1 MGKLTDKDL
10 FEFVYRADTPQKI
23 AVAERW
29 LREHKNITS
38 RNTFDELIYVLDAT
52 TKKIFRAQMLDYEE
66 NLYRQGYEINVRTGE
81 LFARSEGA
89 RI

>member
-29 LREHKNITS
+29 LREHQSLTS
-38 RNTFDELIYVLDAT
+38 RSTFDELIAVLNRTA
-52 TKKIFRAQMLDYEE
+52 IRLFRAKMAEYEE
-66 NLYRQGYEINVRTGE
+66 KLYRQGYEINIRPGE
-81 LFARSEGA
+81 VIACSEGA

>member
-1 MGKLTDKDL
+1 MGKITDKDL

-29 LREHKNITS
+29 LREHRSLTS
-38 RNTFDELIYVLDAT
+38 RSTFDELIAVLNRTA
-52 TKKIFRAQMLDYEE
+52 KGLFKAKITEYEE
-66 NLYRQGYEINVRTGE
+66 SLYRQGYEINVRTGE
-81 LFARSEGA
+81 IIACSEGA